1 MTSIT
6 IDLPDDIIQKLQAHA
21 DNQQITLNDYILSAL
36 TEIVIDDDEP
46 TDEEILATLKEAFLE
61 AIRGDMGL
69 PADEVLEELKKEFGL
84 YVNEG

>member
-6 IDLPDDIIQKLQAHA
+6 IDLPDDIIQKLQARA
-21 DNQQITLNDYILSAL
+21 DHQQVALKDYILSAL
-36 TEIVIDDDEP
+36 TETVIDDDEP

-69 PADEVLEELKKEFGL
+69 PADEALKDMMEEQYE
-84 YVNEG
+84 